1 MTNRLS
7 KAANLSKT
15 KNCSTRLRL
24 TKRAII
30 TKLKPKFIT
39 LKHCPALVLLL
50 NCGFGFNVS
59 DPKGRKGQKE
69 EGADPSALYATVNKL
84 KGKKG
89 QNEEGG
95 IPVFATPDKVHLPVN
110 EEPVYSDE
118 EPEEPPPLPRRPS
131 IDEEPEEPEE
141 PPPLPRSIGVVG
153 QKELLYSDVT
163 FSPRPS
169 KPVEDLKTVIPT
181 HSGVVGH
188 GQKEHGL
195 YADLEFSP
203 PPPIPRRSP
212 RPSKPV
218 EDLKTVRPKSN
229 GERNVK
235 RGDKKGKKEEGP
247 KHNIFDTYVEAIKS
261 IFEDLESLN
270 QERRRKKK
278 NQEEDMERPF
288 FNIYESI
295 MHGQYNHGKKA
306 ILSSEDIVKRTD
318 WVTVL
323 HNLDTVWKENEKN
336 NEMTETYDDLVQY
349 IKKIKDL
356 ANGFW
361 INFKHKLKIK

>member
-141 PPPLPRSIGVVG
+141 PL
-153 QKELLYSDVT
+153 
-163 FSPRPS
+163 
-169 KPVEDLKTVIPT
+169 PT

-188 GQKEHGL
+188 GQKELL